1 VAPHDAPIRVALVRG
16 SNLNPFELA
25 NFEMPADVVAF
36 GSRRG
41 AFLHHGIDLPT
52 VLLRSPDDVL
62 SRLPWPVPQ
71 AVARFAGSQQYLVGL
86 EQALRGFDIAHV
98 AELSNPYSLQAI
110 RARERR
116 HCRRVV
122 ATAWEN
128 VPLPHYPN
136 HRVARRAR
144 AVARAVDHFLAISER
159 ARLHLE
165 LAGVGRE
172 RITVLPIG
180 IDTERFS
187 PRGARVGDELRI
199 LSVSRLVREKGV
211 EDLLIAFGLLV
222 RGGVRARLRVVG
234 EGPLRTSLERLAAEL
249 GVADRVE
256 LDGSVKH
263 DELPAVYRDSD
274 LFVLAS
280 APLASWREQFGIA
293 VVEAMA
299 SGLPVIVGHS
309 GSLDEV
315 VADADSVVPP
325 HDPFALHR
333 KLATLAADPDARHAR
348 GRRNREWVL
357 ERFDRRQVAASIHN
371 VYRAVLDDRP
381 SPS

>member
-25 NFEMPADVVAF
+25 NFDMGAEVVAF

-41 AFLHHGIDLPT
+41 GFLHHGIGLPT

-62 SRLPWPVPQ
+62 ARLPWPVPQ
-71 AVARFAGSQQYLVGL
+71 AVARLAGSQQYLVGL
-86 EQALRGFDIAHV
+86 ERALKGFDIAHV

-110 RARERR
+110 RARERGY
-116 HCRRVV
+116 CRRVV

-128 VPLPHYPN
+128 VPLPPHPN
-136 HRVARRAR
+136 KRVVRRAR
-144 AVARAVDHFLAISER
+144 AVARGVDRFLAISDR

-165 LAGVGRE
+165 LAGVERE

-180 IDTERFS
+180 IDTDRFA
-187 PRGARVGDELRI
+187 PAAARASDELRI
-199 LSVSRLVREKGV
+199 LSVTRLVREKGV

-222 RGGVRARLRVVG
+222 RGGVSARLRIVG
-234 EGPLRTSLERLAAEL
+234 EGPLRARLVRLASEL
-249 GVADRVE
+249 GVADRVR

-263 DELPAVYRDSD
+263 DELPALYRDSD

-315 VADADSVVPP
+315 VADDDSVVPP
-325 HDPFALHR
+325 HDPYALHR
-333 KLATLAADPDARHAR
+333 RLAALAADPEARRAR
-348 GRRNREWVL
+348 GRRNRDRVL
-357 ERFDRRQVAASIHN
+357 ERFDRRRVAASIHD
-371 VYRAVLDDRP
+371 VYRAVLDD
-381 SPS
+381 